1 MAYYLHHVPGRIRVK
16 IPNIKHR
23 PYKADR
29 VREML
34 QEQSG
39 IDRIH
44 VNLSTGSVVVY
55 YDPEKTSAAQILN
68 LLKYNDLIDE
78 PLTSNTPD
86 DIDRVSS
93 RACEVFGKAIFG
105 WTVGQILNANGLSFL
120 AAFI

>member
-39 IDRIH
+39 VDRIH

-55 YDPEKTSAAQILN
+55 YDPEMTTAAQILN
-68 LLKYNDLIDE
+68 ILKYNDLFDETVTGNTSDEIDQ
-78 PLTSNTPD
+78 
-86 DIDRVSS
+86 VSS
-93 RACEVFGKAIFG
+93 RACEVFGKAIVG
-105 WTVGQILNANGLSFL
+105 WTVGQILDANGLSFL
-120 AAFI
+120 AALI